1 MILWIIGLFVIL
13 TFVSWL
19 VISKPVLK
27 WICGI
32 ISTLVLLAAIIG
44 LSMNMSNHYG
54 MKKVTTVTTTE
65 VHSITPA
72 ISPVKAV
79 AVKKIGTD
87 NYVLVYKD
95 KSTDAK
101 PSAHFVPNKK
111 DIVEAVKQRSTYRM
125 VSGQKAYVKTS
136 KTTWKYSSKLMKNL
150 FDVGNETKENTVSIK
165 NEMIVPNN
173 WQVIKK

>member
-1 MILWIIGLFVIL
+1 MILWIIILFVIL

-19 VISKPVLK
+19 VINKPVLK
-27 WICGI
+27 WVCGI
-32 ISTLVLLAAIIG
+32 ISTLVLIASIVG
-44 LSMNMSNHYG
+44 LSMNMNDHYG
-54 MKKVTTVTTTE
+54 MKKVTKVTTTE
-65 VHSITPA
+65 VHSITPE

-95 KSTDAK
+95 KATDEK

-111 DIVEAVKQRSTYRM
+111 DIVESVKQRSTYRDDK
-125 VSGQKAYVKTS
+125 GQKAYVKTS
-136 KTTWKYSSKLMKNL
+136 KTTWEYSSKLMKNL
-150 FDVGNETKENTVSIK
+150 FDVGHETKENTVSIK